1 MRRILVAIVAAALAV
16 LLPQAA
22 LAKGA
27 TVGAPLRIE
36 VPGAP
41 DAYYYKPQGR
51 GAKPIIM
58 YLHGRGGNPAEDCR
72 KWARVGT
79 QFGWV
84 VCPSGPS
91 QSESGGRAWTNG
103 PLDAQRIIDATIQA
117 LKDKYGSKVQRRG
130 NVLVGFSEGAW
141 VAMNVGLKDQRTWN
155 RWLILGASDSYWGDV
170 SEALDKD
177 KRKVQRVYL
186 LTGENDGVAQ
196 QTVRVGETLKKVRV
210 PVKVKLVPGMGHEV
224 PSDRMVSTYRRPLA
238 WLVSDAPTKGDP
250 PSKSDKAHDDKKPKS
265 RKADKPK
272 KVEKAEKAPAP
283 SEPKPA
289 DPPSEPAVEPKS
301 E

>member
-1 MRRILVAIVAAALAV
+1 MKRVLFTLFATAV
-16 LLPQAA
+16 LALLPRVA

-27 TVGAPLRIE
+27 SLGDPLRIE

-41 DAYYYKPQGR
+41 DAYYFKPHGK
-51 GAKPIIM
+51 GAKPVIM

-84 VCPSGPS
+84 VCPSGPGTT
-91 QSESGGRAWTNG
+91 ESGGRAWTNG
-103 PLDAQRIIDATIQA
+103 SLDAQRVIDGTINA
-117 LKDKYGSKVQRRG
+117 LREKYHSKVQRRG

-141 VAMNVGLKDQRTWN
+141 AAMNVGLNDQRTWT
-155 RWLILGASDSYWGDV
+155 RWLILGASDAYWGDV
-170 SEALDKD
+170 SESLDKD

-196 QTVRVGETLKKVRV
+196 KTMKVGETLKKVKV

-238 WLVSDAPTKGDP
+238 WLMNDPKKKPTKPADG
-250 PSKSDKAHDDKKPKS
+250 AKPE
-265 RKADKPK
+265 PK
-272 KVEKAEKAPAP
+272 VDAPAP
-283 SEPKPA
+283 G
-289 DPPSEPAVEPKS
+289 
-301 E
+301 